1 MSKKEK
7 QYKIHKPCLV
17 KKNIK
22 LFISLLFKKNYLFP
36 FLFGIRLFCWNWKLF
51 AESIINKGKN

>member
-7 QYKIHKPCLV
+7 QYKIHKPCLM

-22 LFISLLFKKNYLFP
+22 LFIFFSIWDPFILLKLK
-36 FLFGIRLFCWNWKLF
+36 IFC
-51 AESIINKGKN
+51 

>member
-7 QYKIHKPCLV
+7 QYKIHKPYLM

-22 LFISLLFKKNYLFP
+22 LFISFSIWDTIY
-36 FLFGIRLFCWNWKLF
+36 F
-51 AESIINKGKN
+51 AEIENFLLKVL